1 MKLIY
6 LMKTIISLFIIFFKI
21 NKSSKKII
29 VFYFNIKTFHRNIL
43 KLIKKIND
51 NNNQVLVFY
60 NHKTQIDIKDFKN
73 SFFVDLNLIKFLPF
87 SNAPLDK
94 INFFIFSYLS
104 YVYPRNSKNI
114 FISHDIYDAPMVDQE
129 IERKYIL
136 AFEKI
141 DHILS
146 SSEILNNFFK
156 KRFQKYKL
164 KKKPN
169 LINTGYLKLDLIYKR
184 VFRKNKKITKKILI
198 APVYSKA
205 NKKFTLSDKLDEII
219 DLILKGSN
227 YEIIYRPHPLD
238 LTAQGSV
245 KLLGKI
251 ITKYKNNRRFI
262 LDTNSDYTKSFIN
275 SDVMLTDLSTIAY
288 TYSFSSL
295 KPVLFFNNN
304 FLRLSKQQFFNS
316 YFFKD
321 RKIIGK
327 VIKNPKDIV
336 GYLNKLNLKLTIYK
350 KKIFKLRKKRIKY
363 FGISENRTLYWLR
376 KSIIKY

>member
-141 DHILS
+141 DYILS

>member
-51 NNNQVLVFY
+51 NNNEVLVFY
-60 NHKTQIDIKDFKN
+60 NHKTQLDIKDFKN

-94 INFFIFSYLS
+94 INFFILSYLS

-141 DHILS
+141 DYIFS

-156 KRFQKYKL
+156 KRFQKYEL

-184 VFRKNKKITKKILI
+184 VFRKNKKIIEKILI

-227 YEIIYRPHPLD
+227 YEVIYRPHPLD
-238 LTAQGSV
+238 LTSQGSV
-245 KLLGKI
+245 KLLEKI
-251 ITKYKNNRRFI
+251 TTKYKNNRRFI

-295 KPVLFFNNN
+295 KPVLFFNKN
-304 FLRLSKQQFFNS
+304 FLGLSKQQFFNS

-336 GYLNKLNLKLTIYK
+336 RYMNKLNLKLTIYK

>member
-51 NNNQVLVFY
+51 NNNEVLVFY
-60 NHKTQIDIKDFKN
+60 NHKTQIDIRDFKN

-156 KRFQKYKL
+156 KRFHKYKL

-219 DLILKGSN
+219 GLILKGSN

-245 KLLGKI
+245 KLLEKI

-363 FGISENRTLYWLR
+363 FGISENRTLYCLR

>member
-51 NNNQVLVFY
+51 NNNEVLVFY
-60 NHKTQIDIKDFKN
+60 NHKTQLDIKDFKN

-94 INFFIFSYLS
+94 INFFILSYLS

-141 DHILS
+141 DYIFS

-156 KRFQKYKL
+156 K
-164 KKKPN
+164 
-169 LINTGYLKLDLIYKR
+169 DS
-184 VFRKNKKITKKILI
+184 KNM
-198 APVYSKA
+198 
-205 NKKFTLSDKLDEII
+205 N
-219 DLILKGSN
+219 
-227 YEIIYRPHPLD
+227 
-238 LTAQGSV
+238 
-245 KLLGKI
+245 
-251 ITKYKNNRRFI
+251 
-262 LDTNSDYTKSFIN
+262 
-275 SDVMLTDLSTIAY
+275 
-288 TYSFSSL
+288 
-295 KPVLFFNNN
+295 
-304 FLRLSKQQFFNS
+304 
-316 YFFKD
+316 
-321 RKIIGK
+321 
-327 VIKNPKDIV
+327 
-336 GYLNKLNLKLTIYK
+336 
-350 KKIFKLRKKRIKY
+350 
-363 FGISENRTLYWLR
+363 
-376 KSIIKY
+376 